1 MLHYKLIRLA
11 AIPLVMILYASTA
24 EAAVIA
30 WYPLHG
36 ADGTAAM
43 GDFYGDLVNG
53 PTPAADEKGNANG
66 ALQFKALSA
75 NNASAYSRMN
85 TGSYV
90 SVPKGAPNS
99 SLGEGLPG
107 LQQGTIAL
115 WVNWSGMQGTGW
127 NGTNFGAVTAR
138 QGDGAF
144 SNNILGISA
153 ADPSVATLQWNPY
166 DAGAPVTVGTTP
178 VGNNVWHFVA
188 VTFDGT
194 TGENDLYLDGTM
206 DGQGFYTNAAGP
218 PYSMNTNAN
227 SRFTIG
233 AWIDDGSTYSNTTI
247 HDVYIFDT
255 VLSQSDLQTLQKT
268 GMPPP

>member
-1 MLHYKLIRLA
+1 MLHDKLIRWA

-24 EAAVIA
+24 EAALIA

-36 ADGTAAM
+36 ADGTAAV

-53 PTPAADEKGNANG
+53 PTPAPDEKGNANG
-66 ALQFKALSA
+66 ALKFQALST
-75 NNASAYSRMN
+75 NNSGAYSRTN

-99 SLGEGLPG
+99 SLAEGLPG

-127 NGTNFGAVTAR
+127 NGVNFGAVTAR
-138 QGDGAF
+138 QGDGVF
-144 SNNILGISA
+144 SNNIIGISD
-153 ADPSVATLQWNPY
+153 ADPNVGTLTWRPY
-166 DAGAPVTVGTTP
+166 GAGAAVAMGATP
-178 VGNNVWHFVA
+178 VGDNVWHFVA

-194 TGENDLYLDGTM
+194 IGEHDLYLDGEL
-206 DGQGFYTNAAGP
+206 DGQDNSGANTGT
-218 PYSMNTNAN
+218 MNTNAT

-233 AWIDDGSTYSNTTI
+233 AWIDDGSTYSNSTI
-247 HDVYIFDT
+247 HDVYIFDS
-255 VLSQSDLQTLQKT
+255 VLSQDDIKNLQTT